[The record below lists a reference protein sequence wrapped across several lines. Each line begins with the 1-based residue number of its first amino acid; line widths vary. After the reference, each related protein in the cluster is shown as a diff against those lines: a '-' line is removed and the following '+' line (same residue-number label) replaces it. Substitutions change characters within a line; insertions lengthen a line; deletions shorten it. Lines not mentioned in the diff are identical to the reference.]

1 MRKGKVITILG
12 PTASGKTALSV
23 YLAKKFGSAVISGDA
38 FQVYRG
44 MDIGT
49 AKVTEEEAAGVP
61 HFLVDILSPEEP
73 YSAARFCEMAAAV
86 IEEEDRKGRIP
97 IIAGGTGLYIQSLL
111 EGYEFLPKGKGQKN
125 EWKELYRREGKDA
138 LIRAIRER
146 APEVAVP
153 PDPQRMLRLLEL
165 IEIGAAT
172 SAEKSGE
179 LVYDGPVI
187 GLTMEREELY
197 RRIELRVD
205 LMMQAGL
212 LEEVRK
218 LLAAGIPEDAQS
230 MRAIGYKEL
239 IPVIRDG
246 ADLAG
251 AVSLIKKN
259 TRHFAK
265 RQLTWYRR
273 MPYITW
279 FTREAG
285 EAADAFHQRI
295 EDYAAQHLV
304 E

>member
-23 YLAKKFGSAVISGDA
+23 YLAKQLGSVVISGDA

-49 AKVTEEEAAGVP
+49 AKVTAEEAAGVP

-73 YSAARFCEMAAAV
+73 YSAARFCELAAA
-86 IEEEDRKGRIP
+86 IIAEENSKGRIP

-111 EGYEFLPKGKGQKN
+111 EGYEFLPKGKGQN
-125 EWKELYRREGKDA
+125 NHWKELYRREGKDA
-138 LIRAIRER
+138 LIREIRER
-146 APEVAVP
+146 APEAPVP

-165 IEIGAAT
+165 IDMGAAT
-172 SAEKSGE
+172 NAEKSGE
-179 LVYDGPVI
+179 LVYEGPVI
-187 GLTMEREELY
+187 GLTMEREALY

-205 LMMQAGL
+205 CMMQAGL

-239 IPVIRDG
+239 IPVARGEGSLED
-246 ADLAG
+246 

-279 FTREAG
+279 FSREAG
-285 EAADAFHQRI
+285 EDGDAFQKRVSG
-295 EDYAAQHLV
+295 YVTQHLV